1 MPIEPGERVDCGT
14 IYREFKAMRIKH
26 PQHDKAVEAF
36 ETLRRRKVAAPDE
49 EQTTASLFAASHAG
63 KSTTVKWYIEKT
75 IVDECLRRGIFK
87 NDGPRPVL
95 RRIQPLALYVQLRTS
110 TTMNK
115 LMSSFLENLGDV
127 NPHRGS
133 TAEKRYR
140 VEKRLKGYEL
150 IFIDESQHIKSSIF
164 TGPISRRDDA
174 TEVQNTFKDFLTSS
188 WPVVFIGTPEA
199 RDIVFEKQVYTRSDE
214 PIEFG
219 PLHFS
224 DPKQLVGYTDF
235 LARLSLKISQHGIL
249 PERPEIL
256 LHGDVPLCLNISS
269 AGRLGLTTVVVR
281 KGLESMVKAGDRTLL
296 RKHLEAAVESFTLRI
311 NICSYNPFREG
322 PSVLPSV
329 EDYEKC

>member
-1 MPIEPGERVDCGT
+1 MPIQPGEHVDCDT

-26 PQHDKAVEAF
+26 PQHEMAVEAF

-49 EQTTASLFAASHAG
+49 EQTTASLFAASQSG

-87 NDGPRPVL
+87 TDGPRSVL
-95 RRIQPLALYVQLRTS
+95 RRIQPLALYVQLRSS

-127 NPHRGS
+127 NPYRGS

-140 VEKRLKGYEL
+140 VEKRLKGKEI
-150 IFIDESQHIKSSIF
+150 IFIDESQHIKSSVF
-164 TGPISRRDDA
+164 AGPISRQDDA

-188 WPVVFIGTPEA
+188 WPVVFIGMPEA
-199 RDIVFEKQVYTRSDE
+199 RDIIFEKQVYTRSDE
-214 PIEFG
+214 PVDFR

-224 DPKQLVGYTDF
+224 KAKGQADYTEF

-256 LHGDVPLCLNISS
+256 LDGDVPLCLNISS

-281 KGLESMVKAGDRTLL
+281 KGLENMVKAGDRTLL

-329 EDYEKC
+329 KDYEKC